1 MINTEIKNKD
11 ISTILRDANNYTSY
25 LWDKP
30 RPKWDDKDFILL
42 DKIKNNKIEPK
53 EKAIRTGK
61 PKGLPAINRKQ
72 IIRLSDNKIYNSLS
86 ECAKDG
92 NPTVSSLS
100 QAFKGNSRYK
110 GILTRFKIIELCETK

>member
-1 MINTEIKNKD
+1 MINPHIKNQD
-11 ISTILRDANNYTSY
+11 ISNILRNANDYNSY

-30 RPKWDDKDFILL
+30 RPKWTVEDFNLL
-42 DKIKNNKIEPK
+42 DKIKNRKIEPK
-53 EKAIRTGK
+53 EKVIRTGR

-110 GILTRFKIIELCETK
+110 AILKRYELLN

>member
-30 RPKWDDKDFILL
+30 RPKWTVDDFKLL
-42 DKIKNNKIEPK
+42 DKIKNKEIETK
-53 EKAIRTGK
+53 KRIKDGR
-61 PKGLPAINRKQ
+61 PKGIPAKNKLQ
-72 IIRLSDNKIYNSLS
+72 IIRLSDNKIYSSLS

-92 NPTVSSLS
+92 NPNVSSLS
-100 QAFKGNSRYK
+100 QAFKGNKRYK
-110 GILTRFKIIELCETK
+110 AILKRYEFLN